1 MFLPG
6 CLCSHRSLSESDL
19 GRDIPKCTLRIPS
32 ENSIVFPQ
40 EWLNF
45 RSARRP
51 VVSVFRRE
59 AGVSVPGHALRC
71 GPETS
76 VTSPLRYC
84 FGYRTRRRS
93 VGNVGIPK
101 GFPRGVGRV
110 ESRLLG
116 FPCFPLLGISNA
128 CLPHLGAR
136 NFVSVE
142 MKRFLGSYLVG
153 KKNISR
159 DSGPI

>member
-1 MFLPG
+1 
-6 CLCSHRSLSESDL
+6 
-19 GRDIPKCTLRIPS
+19 
-32 ENSIVFPQ
+32 
-40 EWLNF
+40 
-45 RSARRP
+45 
-51 VVSVFRRE
+51 
-59 AGVSVPGHALRC
+59 
-71 GPETS
+71 
-76 VTSPLRYC
+76 
-84 FGYRTRRRS
+84 
-93 VGNVGIPK
+93 
-101 GFPRGVGRV
+101 V